1 MLHTFMTS
9 CLHIALVLVIS
20 LTAFSQQLTFW
31 PTLYAEYWL
40 QMPSHSLHVSR
51 TTTAL
56 QLNLRSADTTVS
68 YLCTRMPVTSWLF
81 SCAIVGFFA
90 LTLLVGRQEE
100 HSACRNW
107 VMTCWCGYLSGARCR
122 LLAFG
127 PADAIAIP
135 KPHRLLPHLNLD
147 WFCLSGTGLP
157 RLSWKRGR

>member
-9 CLHIALVLVIS
+9 CLHNALVLVFHWLLSVNS
-20 LTAFSQQLTFW
+20 LLFD
-31 PTLYAEYWL
+31 PPC
-40 QMPSHSLHVSR
+40 M
-51 TTTAL
+51 
-56 QLNLRSADTTVS
+56 LNIDFKCLPIPCTSPGLPQPYSWTLRSADTTVS

-100 HSACRNW
+100 HSACKNW
-107 VMTCWCGYLSGARCR
+107 VMRCWCGYLSGARCR

-147 WFCLSGTGLP
+147 RFCLSGTGLP